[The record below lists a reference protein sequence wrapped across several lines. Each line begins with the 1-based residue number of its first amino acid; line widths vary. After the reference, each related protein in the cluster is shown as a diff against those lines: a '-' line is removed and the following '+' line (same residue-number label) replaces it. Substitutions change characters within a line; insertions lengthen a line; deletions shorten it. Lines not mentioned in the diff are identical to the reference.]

1 MELLERLLFGSES
14 LWGGGVAHS
23 VMILALVIAL
33 GIMLGKVKIAGVSLG
48 VTGILFVGIAFSY
61 FGMNID
67 EHLMHF
73 LKEFGLIL
81 FVYSIGLQVGPGFFS
96 SFRKGGITLNKLA
109 VLVVA
114 LGVVTTVA
122 LYYVTGLP
130 MTTMV
135 GVMSGAVTN
144 TPGLGAAQQAF
155 SDLHAGADAP
165 DIATGYALAYPLG
178 VIGAILTLL
187 ALRYLLRID
196 VRQEEEACQDW
207 GMQFRTDSYQKLSL
221 ILIQSFTKGGR
232 EAAMLMEA
240 EEREAFHKRIDRAKK
255 EGEEASTR
263 LLFPMI
269 LLLCQV
275 MLLVM
280 YPALT
285 RFQGF

>member
-135 GVMSGAVTN
+135 GVMSGAVRAKLLN
-144 TPGLGAAQQAF
+144 WPMLRRRSAA
-155 SDLHAGADAP
+155 
-165 DIATGYALAYPLG
+165 ATGFCSWRRPKMPRHWSRCSAGRWMP
-178 VIGAILTLL
+178 
-187 ALRYLLRID
+187 
-196 VRQEEEACQDW
+196 VR
-207 GMQFRTDSYQKLSL
+207 
-221 ILIQSFTKGGR
+221 
-232 EAAMLMEA
+232 
-240 EEREAFHKRIDRAKK
+240 
-255 EGEEASTR
+255 
-263 LLFPMI
+263 
-269 LLLCQV
+269 
-275 MLLVM
+275 
-280 YPALT
+280 
-285 RFQGF
+285 

>member
-33 GIMLGKVKIAGVSLG
+33 GIMLGKVKVAGVSLG

-122 LYYVTGLP
+122 LYYVTGL
-130 MTTMV
+130 
-135 GVMSGAVTN
+135 
-144 TPGLGAAQQAF
+144 
-155 SDLHAGADAP
+155 
-165 DIATGYALAYPLG
+165 
-178 VIGAILTLL
+178 
-187 ALRYLLRID
+187 
-196 VRQEEEACQDW
+196 VR
-207 GMQFRTDSYQKLSL
+207 
-221 ILIQSFTKGGR
+221 
-232 EAAMLMEA
+232 
-240 EEREAFHKRIDRAKK
+240 
-255 EGEEASTR
+255 
-263 LLFPMI
+263 
-269 LLLCQV
+269 
-275 MLLVM
+275 
-280 YPALT
+280 
-285 RFQGF
+285 